1 MMERNNVDR
10 LTRRAVLKQFGA
22 GAGAAAAG
30 SVLGAPMIWA
40 QTLKDVTL
48 THVGPSYSIFPD
60 VTTQASADLGF
71 KVEMQN
77 AGTDAIMARVVGQP
91 DTIDIAD
98 LEFWALK
105 RIWRTHKLQALDI
118 SKITNWGKI
127 IPLFREGKN
136 FDGSDMSRQGTLPF
150 NVQYVT
156 AAGDNDFAASPTRL
170 VTMVPTILNADTLG
184 IRPDLI
190 GRDIDSWAELL
201 NPEFKG
207 KVALINVPQIGIMDA
222 AMAIEAR
229 GDLTYADK
237 GNMTRAEIDKTIAIL
252 IQLKQGGHF
261 RAFWSSF
268 DESVNFMASGE
279 VVIQSMWS
287 PAVTAVRGRG
297 INCVYKGLKEGY
309 RGWGNGLGLM
319 GHLTGIRRDAAYDY
333 LNWMLT
339 GPYGAFVARQGY
351 YSSVPETTKA
361 MLSPAEWNYWYAGKP
376 AAAEIKD
383 PFGAVMEKAGRSRD
397 GGSFEDRIGNI
408 HCWNTTMDEGEYLVQ
423 RWNDFVA
430 S

>member
-1 MMERNNVDR
+1 MENVK
-10 LTRRAVLKQFGA
+10 TAASVNRRTMLKTLA
-22 GAGAAAAG
+22 GAGVG

-40 QTLKDVTL
+40 QSLKDVSL
-48 THVGPSYSIFPD
+48 MHVGPSYSIFAD
-60 VTTQASADLGF
+60 VAAAASADLGF

-77 AGTDAIMARVVGQP
+77 AWTDAIMARVIGQP
-91 DTIDIAD
+91 ETIDIAD
-98 LEFWALK
+98 LEFWALQ
-105 RIWRTHKLQALDI
+105 RIWRSEKLQTIDTA
-118 SKITNWGKI
+118 KITNWDKI

-136 FDGSDMSRQGTLPF
+136 FDGSDMSRQGTMPF
-150 NVQYVT
+150 EVQFADGT
-156 AAGDNDFAASPTRL
+156 GFAAAANGKA
-170 VTMVPTILNADTLG
+170 TMMPTILNADTLG

-190 GRDIDSWAELL
+190 GRDVTSWAELL

-229 GDLTYADK
+229 GDMTYVDK
-237 GNMTRAEIDKTIAIL
+237 GNMTRAEIDQTIAIL
-252 IQLKQGGHF
+252 IKAKQDGQF

-287 PAVTAVRGRG
+287 PAVTAVRSRG
-297 INCVYKGLKEGY
+297 IDCVYKGLNEGY

-319 GHLTGIRRDAAYDY
+319 SHLEGIKLEAAYEY

-351 YSSVPETTKA
+351 YSAVPETTRA
-361 MLSPAEWNYWYAGKP
+361 SLSPEEWDYWYDGKP
-376 AAAEIKD
+376 AAVEIKD
-383 PFGAVMEKAGRSRD
+383 PFGAVMEQPGRVRD
-397 GGSFEDRIGNI
+397 GGSFADRIGSI
-408 HCWNTTMDEGEYLVQ
+408 RCWNTTMDEGEYLGQ